1 MQSVLLT
8 DDNEYIVELVQLI
21 LKNSGYKLLTARDG
35 VEAVDICLK
44 QKPDL
49 VLMDLNMPNMNGF
62 DATRTLRAKG
72 FTNPII
78 ALTASESAE
87 DRSKAEQAGV
97 NGYILKT
104 MDMKDVEAMIDS
116 FLQRGGSSI
125 NT

>member
-1 MQSVLLT
+1 MQTVLLT

-21 LKNSGYKLLTARDG
+21 LKNSGYNLLIARDG

-78 ALTASESAE
+78 ALTASELAE
-87 DRSKAEQAGV
+87 DRHKAEQAGFS
-97 NGYILKT
+97 GYILKT
-104 MDMKDVEAMIDS
+104 MDMKEVESKIDS
-116 FLQRGGSSI
+116 FLQRGGPSFH
-125 NT
+125 